1 MKWMESWLQTSGIN
15 TLKPI
20 IEYNGSKYIINI
32 KQEKAK
38 TGDIEVLR
46 EQLIDVAVLNIKKI
60 AGVTDDEWDS
70 DGDLELKNK
79 VEVENS
85 IERVLINATDVT
97 SNVMELDEKP
107 WAILVNYNN
116 LGYCRIR
123 FDLQSQTNFI

>member
-1 MKWMESWLQTSGIN
+1 MESWLQTSGIN

-116 LGYCRIR
+116 LGYCSIR
-123 FDLQSQTNFI
+123 FGLQSQTNFI

>member
-1 MKWMESWLQTSGIN
+1 MESWLQTSGIN

-20 IEYNGSKYIINI
+20 VEYNGSKYIINI

-46 EQLIDVAVLNIKKI
+46 EQLIDVAVMNIKKV

-123 FDLQSQTNFI
+123 FDLQS

>member
-1 MKWMESWLQTSGIN
+1 MESWLQTSGIN

>member
-1 MKWMESWLQTSGIN
+1 MESWLQTSGIN

-20 IEYNGSKYIINI
+20 VEYNGSKYIINI